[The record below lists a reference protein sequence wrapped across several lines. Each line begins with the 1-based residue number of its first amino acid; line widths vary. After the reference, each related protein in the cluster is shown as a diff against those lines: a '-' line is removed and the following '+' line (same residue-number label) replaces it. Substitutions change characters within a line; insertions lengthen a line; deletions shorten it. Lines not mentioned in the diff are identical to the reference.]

1 MNNFAV
7 RNRLKILLTNRLFF
21 FLIVGIAFIGVV
33 YSLPSSTSTAYR
45 LIIKNMSGQREI
57 SVNLKTEMT
66 LEIEGPLGKTMVH
79 IHQGKVWVSESPCP
93 DKTCIKM
100 GKIPDNGGF
109 IACLPNKVILRALFN
124 K

>member
-33 YSLPSSTSTAYR
+33 YSLRSSTSTAYR